1 MYETIIISAI
11 GAMVAGVAGYYA
23 YKTYS
28 LHWEAVA
35 PYMISAFPKEIG

>member
-11 GAMVAGVAGYYA
+11 GAMAAGVAGCYA

-28 LHWEAVA
+28 LRREAVA
-35 PYMISAFPKEIG
+35 LYMISAFPQEIG